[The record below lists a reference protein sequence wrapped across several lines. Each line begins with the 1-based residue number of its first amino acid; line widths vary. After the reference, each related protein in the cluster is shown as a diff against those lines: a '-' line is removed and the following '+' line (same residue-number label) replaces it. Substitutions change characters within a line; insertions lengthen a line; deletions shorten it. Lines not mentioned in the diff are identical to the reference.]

1 MLPLLL
7 GTAGSSFTSGGV
19 VAFYILV
26 VFAIGKA
33 VRSACGGTRYN
44 LAVDEMP
51 DTRDLID
58 LCEGVHIARR
68 EGQLQRETELQETIV
83 RLFRSSET
91 LTRLT
96 GYTLVR
102 ND

>member
-1 MLPLLL
+1 MKS
-7 GTAGSSFTSGGV
+7 AVGSRKV
-19 VAFYILV
+19 L
-26 VFAIGKA
+26 
-33 VRSACGGTRYN
+33 
-44 LAVDEMP
+44 
-51 DTRDLID
+51 D